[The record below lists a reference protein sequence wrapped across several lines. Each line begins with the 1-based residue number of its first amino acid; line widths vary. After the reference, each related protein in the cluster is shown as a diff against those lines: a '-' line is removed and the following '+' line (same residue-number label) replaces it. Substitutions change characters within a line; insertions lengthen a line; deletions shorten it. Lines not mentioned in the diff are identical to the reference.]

1 MFLLLSTEL
10 VWDDKNENESLA
22 SAAVNTASKGKPN
35 FLKKEQPP
43 APVVTAKTTVTTQI
57 SPSGDQPNQ
66 QEQQQQS

>member
-35 FLKKEQPP
+35 FLKKE
-43 APVVTAKTTVTTQI
+43 
-57 SPSGDQPNQ
+57 
-66 QEQQQQS
+66 